1 MAFVKSHGEEFIER
15 NNVPNDKRHCHTHT
29 QHAQRKEERK
39 REEKKYH
46 RAHKHH
52 HVLLSSVA
60 LVDIIRPF
68 FFFPRAT
75 PIRAD
80 YPELNLSTRN
90 GTTSSEKYNHELR
103 AEK

>member
-1 MAFVKSHGEEFIER
+1 MCQTI
-15 NNVPNDKRHCHTHT
+15 NVIVTRTSNTH
-29 QHAQRKEERK
+29 RERK
-39 REEKKYH
+39 REREKKKKYH

-60 LVDIIRPF
+60 LVDVIRPF

-80 YPELNLSTRN
+80 YPES

>member
-1 MAFVKSHGEEFIER
+1 MCQTINVIVTRTR
-15 NNVPNDKRHCHTHT
+15 NTH
-29 QHAQRKEERK
+29 RERK
-39 REEKKYH
+39 REREKKKKYH

-52 HVLLSSVA
+52 HVLLSNVA
-60 LVDIIRPF
+60 LVDVIRPF